1 MQYQTDLFNSVLDN
15 DTHITIR
22 LSSSASNVL
31 CSHNQAPLHISI
43 SFACMYTVTL
53 LESYIWDADCY
64 HMNSYLVFNI
74 CWDVENLG

>member
-15 DTHITIR
+15 DTHITLR

-43 SFACMYTVTL
+43 SFACIYTVTL

-64 HMNSYLVFNI
+64 HMNSYLVFSI

>member
-43 SFACMYTVTL
+43 SFACIYTVTL
-53 LESYIWDADCY
+53 LESYIYLGCRLLSY
-64 HMNSYLVFNI
+64 ELISGIQHM
-74 CWDVENLG
+74 LGC

>member
-22 LSSSASNVL
+22 LSSSALNVL

-43 SFACMYTVTL
+43 SFACIYTLTL
-53 LESYIWDADCY
+53 LESYIW
-64 HMNSYLVFNI
+64 MQTVI
-74 CWDVENLG
+74 I